1 MQALQESRKKY
12 DHQIDHL
19 VKELAHQQGLPVEL
33 PFLQRK
39 SSYHNYRIL
48 SHRPHQERAPEEEGE
63 N

>member
-1 MQALQESRKKY
+1 MQQLQESRKKY

-48 SHRPHQERAPEEEGE
+48 SHRPHEER
-63 N
+63 